1 MDKKTPDTVAR
12 TVTRSAMSY
21 AGASIALLLC
31 SAPCCLWAAL
41 RSLERGLSELWCFAP
56 TAGFALLAVAVWVQ
70 GRARWVFVVPG
81 LGILAAAY
89 FFLQ

>member
-1 MDKKTPDTVAR
+1 MNKKTPDTVAR
-12 TVTRSAMSY
+12 AVTRSTLSY

-56 TAGFALLAVAVWVQ
+56 TAGFALLAVAVWVR
-70 GRARWVFVVPG
+70 GRARWVLIVPAV
-81 LGILAAAY
+81 GILAAVY
-89 FFLQ
+89 VFLQ